1 MGGVNDKEDDVNG
14 IRTKVVAGAIAVAAV
29 AGGGAALAATQ
40 LGTPKQES
48 QAVVDD
54 AAKQLGVTP
63 AKLSDAL
70 EQALSNRIDAAVAA
84 GSITAAQAKELKAR
98 IASGELP
105 LFGIGGPHGGH
116 MHGGGHLGAA
126 ATYLG
131 VTEAQLRTQLQG
143 GTTLAAIAKAKGK
156 TVDALVAA
164 LVADEK
170 KELDAAVKAGRITD
184 AQRTEMLQNAEAR
197 FTDMVNGVGGGPG
210 GRGGHGGPGFGPPPG
225 APESGSSSSSTSS
238 YSGAPA

>member
-1 MGGVNDKEDDVNG
+1 M
-14 IRTKVVAGAIAVAAV
+14 
-29 AGGGAALAATQ
+29 
-40 LGTPKQES
+40 
-48 QAVVDD
+48 
-54 AAKQLGVTP
+54 
-63 AKLSDAL
+63 
-70 EQALSNRIDAAVAA
+70 
-84 GSITAAQAKELKAR
+84 
-98 IASGELP
+98 
-105 LFGIGGPHGGH
+105 
-116 MHGGGHLGAA
+116 
-126 ATYLG
+126 
-131 VTEAQLRTQLQG
+131 TEAQLRTQLQG

-156 TVDALVAA
+156 TVDGLVAA